1 MNIFEKIQKVR
12 VDLANSGLKMSGHND
27 YANYDYFE
35 LNDFLPQLNRLML
48 DAKMTAI
55 PTFKDGRAVLTAINA
70 EDPTDKFE
78 IESPLGS
85 ANLKGCHEV
94 QNIGA
99 IETYQRRYLYQAM
112 FDIAES
118 DALNKSQ
125 GKPDNS
131 EKPVKKTTETKKPK
145 GLTMSDLRDLGVEDI
160 GGMAKYLGSQFGKA
174 ITEFDD
180 EERAEVIEWIKET
193 QAKRKAKAE
202 EQAKKAREE
211 FENSDEPLPWD

>member
-1 MNIFEKIQKVR
+1 MNIYEKIQKVR
-12 VDLANSGLKMSGHND
+12 VDLANSGVKMSGHND

-35 LNDFLPQLNRLML
+35 LNDFLPMLNRLML
-48 DAKMTAI
+48 DVKMTAI
-55 PTFKDGRAVLTAINA
+55 PSFKDGLAILTAINI
-70 EDPTDKFE
+70 EDPTEKFE

-118 DALNKSQ
+118 DALNKNQ
-125 GKPDNS
+125 GKPD
-131 EKPVKKTTETKKPK
+131 KGTGKAPAQRKK
-145 GLTMSDLRDLGVEDI
+145 GLTMSELKDLGVEDV

-174 ITEFDD
+174 ITEFDED
-180 EERAEVIEWIKET
+180 EREEAIAWIKEN

-211 FENSDEPLPWD
+211 FENSDNPLPWD